1 MLGIGR
7 ITAMKD
13 GGVVQSIQYQTPLEV
28 ASAPRMAE
36 FGFSSGLP
44 SGTDVVLA
52 FIGGDR
58 SSAVVIASNHQGFLA
73 NTPILR
79 CTGDIV
85 DNCETNTRTLK
96 ELRDAHNDHDH
107 VVKNAQSGN
116 DNIRSQK
123 TEDQVT

>member
-1 MLGIGR
+1 MKQLFKHAATRIAGMLGIGR

-58 SSAVVIASNHQGFLA
+58 SSAVVIASNHQGFRHTGLKA
-73 NTPILR
+73 GETVMYNQWGLNILL
-79 CTGDIV
+79 TEKGIF
-85 DNCETNTRTLK
+85 L
-96 ELRDAHNDHDH
+96 DA
-107 VVKNAQSGN
+107 
-116 DNIRSQK
+116 
-123 TEDQVT
+123 

>member
-1 MLGIGR
+1 MKQLFKHAATRIAGMLGIGR

-58 SSAVVIASNHQGFLA
+58 SSAV
-73 NTPILR
+73 
-79 CTGDIV
+79 
-85 DNCETNTRTLK
+85 
-96 ELRDAHNDHDH
+96 
-107 VVKNAQSGN
+107 
-116 DNIRSQK
+116 
-123 TEDQVT
+123 